1 MVTIGITGGIGSGK
15 SVVCNVIKSM
25 GYPVFNADYEA
36 KVITDTDAEVIR
48 KIKDIFGN
56 EIYINGNLNR
66 TKVSALVFANKE
78 LLRKLNSVVHPAV
91 SNYFF
96 QWVKKNS
103 NFTMVFLEA
112 AILFESGANQW
123 VDKVVVV
130 TAPEEL
136 RIKRVMERD
145 GLTVEDVRLR
155 VGNQLAEKYLVEQS
169 DFVIDNSGDQLV
181 VPQVLSII
189 QSLQPK

>member
-1 MVTIGITGGIGSGK
+1 M
-15 SVVCNVIKSM
+15 
-25 GYPVFNADYEA
+25 
-36 KVITDTDAEVIR
+36 
-48 KIKDIFGN
+48 
-56 EIYINGNLNR
+56 
-66 TKVSALVFANKE
+66 
-78 LLRKLNSVVHPAV
+78 VHPAV